1 MNDVFH
7 IAILVIKKKFKIL
20 TKVEELQ
27 LEQFKDKYLFIKN
40 IRFDSLKQKVSEHAT
55 IDKEKAWNIIVDKLE
70 NRSKK
75 SQILLFRRTWFKYA
89 AAASIVVLLSLS
101 YLAINNIKQ
110 ANTHPPVI
118 VNTTIKA
125 GTDKA
130 ILTLGDGSE
139 VNLDTET
146 PYQSKNIHSNGKQIT
161 YKPKTDSG
169 TAEITYNYLTIPR
182 GGQFFVQLSDGTK
195 VWLNSESRLKYPV
208 TFTDGENRL
217 VELLY
222 GEAYFEVSPS
232 TEHKGSHFKVL
243 TQGQEIEVLGT
254 EFNLKAYRD
263 EPNIYTTL
271 VEGKVTVS
279 TTNIKKTL
287 TPNQQLDF
295 DPVNQRTTIS
305 RVNVYNVISWK
316 KGIFSF
322 KSMTLK
328 EIAKVLSRWYDVEVK
343 FDNPALKEVRFNG
356 VLGKDQDLEG
366 ILKNIQKTN
375 FINAYEIKNRKITIK

>member
-1 MNDVFH
+1 MNDAFH
-7 IAILVIKKKFKIL
+7 IAILIIKKKLKIL
-20 TKVEELQ
+20 TKAEELQ
-27 LEQFKDKYLFIKN
+27 LEQFKSKYLFIKN

-55 IDKEKAWNIIVDKLE
+55 IDKETAWSTILDKLE
-70 NRSKK
+70 NRPKK
-75 SQILLFRRTWFKYA
+75 SHILLFHRTWLKYTV
-89 AAASIVVLLSLS
+89 AASIVLLLSLS
-101 YLAINNIKQ
+101 YLAINNAKQ
-110 ANTHPPVI
+110 VNAPPII

-139 VNLDTET
+139 VNLDAET

-161 YKPKTDSG
+161 YVPKADLG
-169 TAEITYNYLTIPR
+169 TAKIAHNYLTIPR

-195 VWLNSESRLKYPV
+195 VWLNSESQLKYPV
-208 TFTDGENRL
+208 MFTDGENRL

-232 TEHKGSHFKVL
+232 TKHKGSHFKVL

-254 EFNLKAYRD
+254 EFNLKAYRN
-263 EPNIYTTL
+263 ESNIYTTL

-279 TTNIKKTL
+279 TTNTEKTL
-287 TPNQQLDF
+287 IPNQQLDF
-295 DPVNQRTTIS
+295 DTVNHHTTIS
-305 RVNVYNVISWK
+305 HVDVYNVISWK

-328 EIAKVLSRWYDVEVK
+328 DIAKVLSRWYDVEVT

-356 VLGKDQDLEG
+356 VLGKDQDLEV

-375 FINAYEIKNRKITIK
+375 FINAYEIKNRRITIK